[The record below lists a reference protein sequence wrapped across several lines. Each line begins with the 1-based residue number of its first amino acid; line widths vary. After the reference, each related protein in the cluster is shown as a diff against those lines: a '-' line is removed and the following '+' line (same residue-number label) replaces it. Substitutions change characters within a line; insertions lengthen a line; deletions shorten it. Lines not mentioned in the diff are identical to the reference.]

1 MEVNNNVNLTAGMFA
16 FNKSKEVKENQVLGA
31 LGMTPQTQRAQKEID
46 DAIAQQQV
54 AQATGKGNSI
64 DIQA

>member
-16 FNKSKEVKENQVLGA
+16 FNKAKEVKNNQVLSA

-46 DAIAQQQV
+46 ESIKQSV
-54 AQATGKGNSI
+54 AEATGKGNSI